1 MYTFICSTP
10 SSSFCSCLTS
20 VFLPPPPFFSLD
32 FLLSTCPSLFAAVH
46 PPPSILVLSPG
57 SVAVLM
63 KLTDI
68 SSLAV
73 DSLERAKAYGDYL
86 PIKAGPQDQH
96 ALCQQLQA
104 SLNSQSLLSWNI
116 LSHFSSLG
124 DCRSTSTFLPL
135 SAFLVCLPPSMSYP
149 PTIHI
154 CFLFLSLSF
163 SISLHRPHLP
173 SGNYGKICNSAQR
186 SW

>member
-1 MYTFICSTP
+1 MPHQFLLTP
-10 SSSFCSCLTS
+10 PL
-20 VFLPPPPFFSLD
+20 LFFPLD

-86 PIKAGPQDQH
+86 PIKEGPQDQH

-135 SAFLVCLPPSMSYP
+135 SAFLVRLPPSMSYP
-149 PTIHI
+149 PTMHI

-163 SISLHRPHLP
+163 SLSLSIAPTYPVVIMEKSVIVLEGVG
-173 SGNYGKICNSAQR
+173 STFSLIKDIYGM
-186 SW
+186 

>member
-1 MYTFICSTP
+1 MPHQFLLTP
-10 SSSFCSCLTS
+10 PLL
-20 VFLPPPPFFSLD
+20 FLPLD

-86 PIKAGPQDQH
+86 PIKEGPQDQH

-104 SLNSQSLLSWNI
+104 SLNSQSLLS
-116 LSHFSSLG
+116 
-124 DCRSTSTFLPL
+124 
-135 SAFLVCLPPSMSYP
+135 
-149 PTIHI
+149 
-154 CFLFLSLSF
+154 
-163 SISLHRPHLP
+163 
-173 SGNYGKICNSAQR
+173 
-186 SW
+186 